1 MNAYWM
7 NELIHETATCNP
19 WIAGIA
25 IGLAV
30 GYAIATVVAIVKL
43 NK

>member
-1 MNAYWM
+1 MNTYWI
-7 NELIHETATCNP
+7 NELIHKTATCNP

>member
-1 MNAYWM
+1 MSAYWM
-7 NELIHETATCNP
+7 DELVYKTATCNP

>member
-1 MNAYWM
+1 MNIYWI
-7 NELIHETATCNP
+7 NELVHENATCNP